1 MGDIAAPLFGLMRE
15 DLAGLVG
22 LFQSNGS
29 GASAM
34 ASGLQG
40 LLYAAYG
47 TVKAFAY
54 LGIGVVYVFSW
65 LARFGEAVGDVAY
78 WLTELPGRM
87 YDAGRAMVDGLVNG
101 IRSGLGALRDAVT
114 GMGASTVQWLRETLG
129 IRSPSRVFAMLGG
142 YVGEGFAQGIGG
154 SAGMVGSA
162 AGDMSDAALAGV
174 RAAGARS
181 GGGRL
186 SGGGGGG
193 ISITIAPTIT
203 SAATDPA
210 AVAAEVLPRL
220 GALVSDEVEQA
231 LERMALA

>member
-1 MGDIAAPLFGLMRE
+1 MHLVHER
-15 DLAGLVG
+15 AGLLRGDGHHVEPA
-22 LFQSNGS
+22 LEISRVEQSEATAGPPEDHVA
-29 GASAM
+29 GARDH
-34 ASGLQG
+34 
-40 LLYAAYG
+40 
-47 TVKAFAY
+47 
-54 LGIGVVYVFSW
+54 I
-65 LARFGEAVGDVAY
+65 GEAVGDVIY

-101 IRSGLGALRDAVT
+101 IRSGLGALKDAIT
-114 GMGASTVQWLRETLG
+114 GMGQSTVQWLRDTLG
-129 IRSPSRVFAMLGG
+129 IRSPSRVFAQLGG

-174 RAAGARS
+174 RAAGSRSAS
-181 GGGRL
+181 GGRSIGG
-186 SGGGGGG
+186 SGAG

-220 GALVSDEVEQA
+220 GALVQDEVEQA